1 VGCAVAYFQSTAVRN
16 LIVSAFKKFCA
27 KTFFYLFRFL
37 DHNFPI
43 TGFTFATM
51 DQLAIGS
58 ALLFISKGRP
68 VPPAPQEPQTTM
80 ACVLEKVIFPK
91 RFINGPFSP
100 FISFFSTSIDAQ
112 FKQNLCS
119 LVFDELYA

>member
-1 VGCAVAYFQSTAVRN
+1 MGCAVAYFQSTAVRN

-27 KTFFYLFRFL
+27 KTFFNLFRFL

-68 VPPAPQEPQTTM
+68 VPPAPREPQTAM
-80 ACVLEKVIFPK
+80 ACVLEKDVPK
-91 RFINGPFSP
+91 CFINGPFSP
-100 FISFFSTSIDAQ
+100 FKSFFQLQLMHNSSKT
-112 FKQNLCS
+112 F
-119 LVFDELYA
+119 VR